1 MCTLQT
7 RIFLGVGVGGG
18 LEHYAKSNKRG
29 PGEEKVKGWVGGW
42 GGNVNKT
49 KRKGLL
55 GNEIQFKK

>member
-7 RIFLGVGVGGG
+7 RIFLGVGGGRRVGTLRKIKQAGAGGG
-18 LEHYAKSNKRG
+18 KSERMG
-29 PGEEKVKGWVGGW
+29 GGW